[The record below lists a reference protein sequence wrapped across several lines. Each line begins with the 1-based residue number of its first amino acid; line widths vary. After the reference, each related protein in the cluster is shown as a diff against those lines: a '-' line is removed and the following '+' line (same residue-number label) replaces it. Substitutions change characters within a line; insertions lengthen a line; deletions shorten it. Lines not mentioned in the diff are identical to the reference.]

1 MVARLNRWLNLRR
14 RRRVATALLLTNLCL
29 LASVAW
35 VIPHP
40 VPVRQELRSCMPIP
54 LAKWIRSVSE
64 RSWSS
69 CLLWPGPLAKF
80 LLPRYLEFLEG
91 GVPSSSLYGTP
102 LPYPKPSPKPPSMP
116 VRPCAA
122 ASAATAAA
130 AAAATAAAATAAAD
144 AAFSGAGNPRR
155 RRRWR
160 RQLPTSPLPSPSPSI
175 SPSTSPPT
183 SYPQSSSLY
192 ILGLYYY
199 STNSHPLCYQQSSP
213 LSSTSSTLTAR
224 AASP

>member
-1 MVARLNRWLNLRR
+1 MAQLTAAAACGYSPLAHQPMLAGQCGVGHPPPRPG
-14 RRRVATALLLTNLCL
+14 ATRAAQL
-29 LASVAW
+29 
-35 VIPHP
+35 HG
-40 VPVRQELRSCMPIP
+40 MPIS

-102 LPYPKPSPKPPSMP
+102 SPSPKPSPKPPSMP

-144 AAFSGAGNPRR
+144 AAFSGA
-155 RRRWR
+155 
-160 RQLPTSPLPSPSPSI
+160 
-175 SPSTSPPT
+175 
-183 SYPQSSSLY
+183 
-192 ILGLYYY
+192 
-199 STNSHPLCYQQSSP
+199 
-213 LSSTSSTLTAR
+213 
-224 AASP
+224 